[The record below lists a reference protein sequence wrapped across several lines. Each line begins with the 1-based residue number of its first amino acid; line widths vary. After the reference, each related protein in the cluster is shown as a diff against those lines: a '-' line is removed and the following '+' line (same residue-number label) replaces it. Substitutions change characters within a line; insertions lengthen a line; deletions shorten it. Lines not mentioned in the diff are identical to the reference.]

1 MSSLRLTAA
10 PSEIHFPD
18 PDPLDGEM
26 IRQLLIDHFRKIE
39 RLLEDRA
46 RLHPD
51 LLSLE
56 ADEAGAPAPLIWL
69 RVELDLQMIEMLAQ
83 LQDGHPLGRLSAA
96 FGLSVFECAILLLC
110 AGFELE
116 ATWAPLCAAA
126 QGDPQRSYPTFG
138 LCLSLFSG
146 GEWHYLTP
154 EAPLRRWRLVHLE
167 DRGGAFLLDRLRID
181 ERILHYLLGTPYL
194 DPGLQ
199 GIIEPIPTRGELVDS
214 HRDLVD
220 QIAALWEH
228 RQEPEPWPLIQLCGE
243 DAAAKE
249 TIAVTVCQRLGLTL
263 HALFA
268 GMLPT
273 QPEDLQRL
281 MQLWQREAIL
291 SQSALLLDCDAVG
304 SAEASKEG
312 ALLHLTEYLKT
323 PLILISRHR
332 RVGRQRPLI
341 TYEVGYPTSQEQRI
355 LWESSL
361 GSTLPLLADH
371 VDVLVSQFNL
381 NAPLIRATSTR
392 VLGQGSHPNPD
403 PTPADPGDQLKRRL
417 WQACRAQARPR
428 LEDLAQRI
436 ESRSTWSDLVLP
448 GAEMQVL
455 REITAHVRQRS
466 KVYEQWG
473 FARRSARGLGIS
485 ALFAGGSGT
494 GKTLGAEVITQELS
508 LDLYRIDLS
517 TVISKYVGETEKNLG
532 RVFDAAEMGGVVL
545 LFDEA
550 DALFGKRS
558 DVKDAQDRYAN
569 IEVGYLLQR
578 MEAYRGLAILT
589 TNLKDSIDTA
599 FLRRI
604 RFSVRFPF
612 PDQAQ
617 RIEIWRRVFPPQ
629 TPTQGLV
636 PEKLARLNVSGGN
649 IRNIA
654 LNAAFLAADDGE
666 PVQMRH
672 LLAAARSEYLKLEK
686 TLTEAE
692 IKGWI

>member
-1 MSSLRLTAA
+1 
-10 PSEIHFPD
+10 
-18 PDPLDGEM
+18 
-26 IRQLLIDHFRKIE
+26 
-39 RLLEDRA
+39 
-46 RLHPD
+46 
-51 LLSLE
+51 
-56 ADEAGAPAPLIWL
+56 
-69 RVELDLQMIEMLAQ
+69 
-83 LQDGHPLGRLSAA
+83 
-96 FGLSVFECAILLLC
+96 
-110 AGFELE
+110 
-116 ATWAPLCAAA
+116 
-126 QGDPQRSYPTFG
+126 
-138 LCLSLFSG
+138 
-146 GEWHYLTP
+146 
-154 EAPLRRWRLVHLE
+154 
-167 DRGGAFLLDRLRID
+167 
-181 ERILHYLLGTPYL
+181 
-194 DPGLQ
+194 
-199 GIIEPIPTRGELVDS
+199 
-214 HRDLVD
+214 
-220 QIAALWEH
+220 
-228 RQEPEPWPLIQLCGE
+228 
-243 DAAAKE
+243 
-249 TIAVTVCQRLGLTL
+249 
-263 HALFA
+263 
-268 GMLPT
+268 MLPT

-304 SAEASKEG
+304 AGEYSKEG
-312 ALLHLTEYLKT
+312 ALLHLTEYLRT

-341 TYEVGYPTSQEQRI
+341 TFEVGYPTSQEQRL
-355 LWESSL
+355 LWQSALSPV
-361 GSTLPLLADH
+361 LPVLEDH
-371 VDVLVSQFNL
+371 IDVLVSQFNL
-381 NAPLIRATSTR
+381 NAPMIRATSTR
-392 VLGQGSHPNPD
+392 VLGQSDQILEHPNGSRSWQ
-403 PTPADPGDQLKRRL
+403 GDTLKISL
-417 WQACRAQARPR
+417 WQACRSQARPR

-436 ESRSTWSDLVLP
+436 QSRSTWSDLVLP
-448 GAEMQVL
+448 QAEMQVL
-455 REITAHVRQRS
+455 HEITAHVRQRA

-473 FARRSARGLGIS
+473 FAQRSSRGLGIS

-494 GKTLGAEVITQELS
+494 GKTLAAEVIAQELG

-578 MEAYRGLAILT
+578 MEAYRGLAVLT

-612 PDQAQ
+612 PDQTQ
-617 RIEIWRRVFPPQ
+617 RTEIWRRVFPPQ

-692 IKGWI
+692 VKGWI